1 MPQRSVLG
9 SALQRIVSTPN
20 ENDAL
25 TCSLGL
31 VTSSANASLMKEFN
45 VTATSRQPRSAP
57 ALCCWR
63 GRTNPT
69 ALVDSRPEHGDAAA

>member
-25 TCSLGL
+25 QRPRIT
-31 VTSSANASLMKEFN
+31 VAIDAS
-45 VTATSRQPRSAP
+45 
-57 ALCCWR
+57 C
-63 GRTNPT
+63 GR
-69 ALVDSRPEHGDAAA
+69 RR